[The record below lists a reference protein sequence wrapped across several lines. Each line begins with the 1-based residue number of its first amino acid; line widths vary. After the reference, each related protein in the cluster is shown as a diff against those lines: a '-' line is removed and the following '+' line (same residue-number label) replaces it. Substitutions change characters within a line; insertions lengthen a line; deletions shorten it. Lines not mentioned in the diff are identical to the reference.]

1 MKPECGIMYDD
12 TKVIWEDILR
22 MRRKNRAG
30 FEKLAALSAAL
41 LLALPAAGCAGKSD
55 SKTTAAETAAQTA
68 AQTEAQT
75 EAKTEAQ
82 TMPTESEIATT
93 AGVRDANSLERIT
106 LDGVKEHTFTATD
119 YCIIESEKYFLLLDK
134 DIVLP
139 GDFVVNVDAILD
151 ALEEELGLSAMPDDY
166 EYSGVGDRSI
176 FYDGV
181 DPWESLDIGKK
192 VPIILLADR
201 NAIGRNSG
209 ATGDGAD
216 LAMLALTSDKIW
228 EPGSPLAQSGWEKPD
243 YVDYSEIAHELTHVI
258 TGRNCE
264 MSKIMSEGLADHM
277 MYVVIDKLADQYPSI
292 AETKEKTYR
301 FDFIIPEVV
310 NAESAERIF
319 VYDFHDRNHAQSGAE
334 YVIGRYLCEYLRE
347 RFGREFY
354 RTYNDIIKA
363 KHLDYVYGNYKEENA
378 QAFADGLKE
387 AFGEDIFVQFG
398 NWCVEKD
405 VLQHVYTPEE

>member
-1 MKPECGIMYDD
+1 
-12 TKVIWEDILR
+12 
-22 MRRKNRAG
+22 MRKG
-30 FEKLAALSAAL
+30 FRNSVLKGAALSVAL
-41 LLALPAAGCAGKSD
+41 MLALPAAGCAGKAD
-55 SKTTAAETAAQTA
+55 NVTTAAQAEGVTSSDVAEQTKATMEATPDVTQETTQVTTTEVETTTAAPVT
-68 AQTEAQT
+68 
-75 EAKTEAQ
+75 
-82 TMPTESEIATT
+82 PSEF
-93 AGVRDANSLERIT
+93 T
-106 LDGVKEHTFTATD
+106 LDGVKEHHFISD
-119 YCIIESEKYFLLLDK
+119 SYCYLESEKYFLLLDK
-134 DIVLP
+134 DIDIP
-139 GDFVVNVDAILD
+139 GDFAVTVDVILD

-166 EYSGVGDRSI
+166 EYSGMGDFSVY
-176 FYDGV
+176 YDGF
-181 DPWESLDIGKK
+181 DPWEQIDPGKK
-192 VPIILLADR
+192 IPILVLADPE
-201 NAIGRNSG
+201 AEGRTSSASASNVS
-209 ATGDGAD
+209 

-264 MSKIMSEGLADHM
+264 MSKIMSEGIADHM

-310 NAESAERIF
+310 NAKSAERIF

-347 RFGREFY
+347 HFGREFY

-387 AFGEDIFVQFG
+387 AFGDDIFVQFG

-405 VLQHVYTPEE
+405 VLQYVYVPE

>member
-1 MKPECGIMYDD
+1 MRKDFK
-12 TKVIWEDILR
+12 TK
-22 MRRKNRAG
+22 MNRGAAVL
-30 FEKLAALSAAL
+30 LAALTLTAG
-41 LLALPAAGCAGKSD
+41 GCAGKAD
-55 SKTTAAETAAQTA
+55 SQTTAADTTASQAT
-68 AQTEAQT
+68 TEA
-75 EAKTEAQ
+75 A
-82 TMPTESEIATT
+82 ATT
-93 AGVRDANSLERIT
+93 AENITTKAAQSTTQAPTQAPTTEVETTTAAPVTPSEFT
-106 LDGVKEHTFTATD
+106 LDGVKEHHFISD
-119 YCIIESEKYFLLLDK
+119 SYCYLESEKYFLLLDK
-134 DIVLP
+134 DIDLP
-139 GDFVVNVDAILD
+139 GDFAVTVDVILD

-166 EYSGVGDRSI
+166 EYSGMGDFSVY
-176 FYDGV
+176 YDGF
-181 DPWESLDIGKK
+181 DPWEQIDPGKK
-192 VPIILLADR
+192 IPILVLADPEAEGR
-201 NAIGRNSG
+201 TSSASASNAS
-209 ATGDGAD
+209 
-216 LAMLALTSDKIW
+216 LAMLALYADTIW
-228 EPGSPLAQSGWEKPD
+228 EPGSPLAQTGWEKPD

-258 TGRNCE
+258 SSRNCE

>member
-1 MKPECGIMYDD
+1 MRKDFK
-12 TKVIWEDILR
+12 TK
-22 MRRKNRAG
+22 MNRGAAVL
-30 FEKLAALSAAL
+30 LAALTLTAG
-41 LLALPAAGCAGKSD
+41 GCAGKAD
-55 SKTTAAETAAQTA
+55 SQTTAADTTASQAT
-68 AQTEAQT
+68 TEA
-75 EAKTEAQ
+75 A
-82 TMPTESEIATT
+82 ATT
-93 AGVRDANSLERIT
+93 AENITTEAVQSATQAPTQATTTEVETTTAAPATPSEFT
-106 LDGVKEHTFTATD
+106 LDGVKEHHFISD
-119 YCIIESEKYFLLLDK
+119 SYCYLESEKYFLLLDK
-134 DIVLP
+134 DIDLP
-139 GDFVVNVDAILD
+139 GDFAVTVDVILD

-166 EYSGVGDRSI
+166 EYSGMGDFSVY
-176 FYDGV
+176 YDGF
-181 DPWESLDIGKK
+181 DPWEQIDPGKK
-192 VPIILLADR
+192 IPILVLADPE
-201 NAIGRNSG
+201 AEGRTSSASASNVS
-209 ATGDGAD
+209 
-216 LAMLALTSDKIW
+216 LAMLTLYADTIW
-228 EPGSPLAQSGWEKPD
+228 EPGSPLVQTGWEKPD

-258 TGRNCE
+258 SSRNCE

>member
-1 MKPECGIMYDD
+1 M
-12 TKVIWEDILR
+12 
-22 MRRKNRAG
+22 
-30 FEKLAALSAAL
+30 
-41 LLALPAAGCAGKSD
+41 
-55 SKTTAAETAAQTA
+55 
-68 AQTEAQT
+68 
-75 EAKTEAQ
+75 
-82 TMPTESEIATT
+82 
-93 AGVRDANSLERIT
+93 
-106 LDGVKEHTFTATD
+106 
-119 YCIIESEKYFLLLDK
+119 
-134 DIVLP
+134 
-139 GDFVVNVDAILD
+139 
-151 ALEEELGLSAMPDDY
+151 
-166 EYSGVGDRSI
+166 
-176 FYDGV
+176 
-181 DPWESLDIGKK
+181 DIGKK

-347 RFGREFY
+347 HFGREFY

-378 QAFADGLKE
+378 KAFADGLKE